1 MPENVSGYQ
10 RTTIHP
16 KRDFIM
22 SATFNHTIVAAADP
36 AASAQF
42 YVDILE
48 AEHTQSWGPFANIM
62 LSDGV
67 MLQFAAPPPGYDIL
81 PVHMAFLCSDD
92 HFDRALH
99 LLKRR
104 RLDFWADP
112 QRTRPQETNTST
124 GAAASTSSTRR
135 VCISSSSPA
144 PTSERSTARRLTLC
158 RFRAHACGDS
168 AASA

>member
-1 MPENVSGYQ
+1 MPENVSGDQ
-10 RTTIHP
+10 RIRNLL
-16 KRDFIM
+16 KRNFIV

-67 MLQFAAPPPGYDIL
+67 MLQFASPPPGYDIL

-92 HFDRALH
+92 HFDRTVAL
-99 LLKRR
+99 LNRR
-104 RLDFWADP
+104 GLDFWADP
-112 QRTRPQETNTST
+112 QRTRPQATNTGHGGRGVYFLDPS
-124 GAAASTSSTRR
+124 GMFLELITR
-135 VCISSSSPA
+135 PY
-144 PTSERSTARRLTLC
+144 L
-158 RFRAHACGDS
+158 
-168 AASA
+168 

>member
-1 MPENVSGYQ
+1 MPENVSGDQ
-10 RTTIHP
+10 RIRNLL
-16 KRDFIM
+16 KRNFIM

-67 MLQFAAPPPGYDIL
+67 MLQFASPPPGYDIL

-92 HFDRALH
+92 HFDRTVAL
-99 LLKRR
+99 LNRR
-104 RLDFWADP
+104 GLDFWADP
-112 QRTRPQETNTST
+112 RRTRPQATNTGHGGRGVYFLDPS
-124 GAAASTSSTRR
+124 GMFLELITR
-135 VCISSSSPA
+135 PY
-144 PTSERSTARRLTLC
+144 L
-158 RFRAHACGDS
+158 
-168 AASA
+168 

>member
-1 MPENVSGYQ
+1 MPENVSGDQ
-10 RTTIHP
+10 RIRNLL
-16 KRDFIM
+16 KRNFIM

-67 MLQFAAPPPGYDIL
+67 MLQFASPPPGYDIL

-92 HFDRALH
+92 HFDRTVAL
-99 LLKRR
+99 LNRR
-104 RLDFWADP
+104 GLDFWADP
-112 QRTRPQETNTST
+112 QRTRPQATNTGHGGRGVYFLDPS
-124 GAAASTSSTRR
+124 GMFLELITR
-135 VCISSSSPA
+135 PY
-144 PTSERSTARRLTLC
+144 L
-158 RFRAHACGDS
+158 
-168 AASA
+168 